1 MVESNEKDVV
11 HQLGVYIRKIRKES
25 GLTMEQ
31 LSKKSGVSVL
41 SIGNIENGRT
51 NSTINI
57 LWKLSQAL
65 NMTLSQLIGY
75 SNVSNTVSKVST
87 MAYFMSDLTKG
98 WLVQPV
104 FREDNIEVF
113 RVCLKANSIN
123 TAQYQPKESVEVLTV
138 MKGEIAIKVEGNIY
152 HLETYDTIN
161 FYSGTIHEY
170 INETDED
177 ALLSIVVK
185 Y

>member
-1 MVESNEKDVV
+1 MVESNERDVV
-11 HQLGVYIRKIRKES
+11 HQLGEYIRKIRKES

-51 NSTINI
+51 NPTINI
-57 LWKLSQAL
+57 LWKLSNAL
-65 NMTLSQLIGY
+65 NITLSQLIGY
-75 SNVSNTVSKVST
+75 SNNANTVSKGNDP
-87 MAYFMSDLTKG
+87 YFMSDLTNG

-104 FREDNIEVF
+104 FQEDNIEVF
-113 RVCLKANSIN
+113 RVCLKAHSSNKGQN
-123 TAQYQPKESVEVLTV
+123 QPSESVEVLTV
-138 MKGEIAIKVEGNIY
+138 MKGKVDIKVEGKTY
-152 HLETYDTIN
+152 HLEAYDTIN
-161 FYSGTIHEY
+161 FRSGMIHEY
-170 INETDED
+170 INKTEDD

>member
-1 MVESNEKDVV
+1 MIENNEKDVV
-11 HQLGVYIRKIRKES
+11 HQLGGYIRKIRKES

-51 NSTINI
+51 NPTINI

-75 SNVSNTVSKVST
+75 SNSSNTVSKVT
-87 MAYFMSDLTKG
+87 TTYFMSDLTKG

-104 FREDNIEVF
+104 FQEDNIEVF
-113 RVCLKANSIN
+113 RVCLKAHSVN
-123 TAQYQPKESVEVLTV
+123 TAEHQPKDSVEVLTV
-138 MKGEIAIKVEGNIY
+138 MKGKVDIKVEGKTY
-152 HLETYDTIN
+152 HLEAYDTIN
-161 FYSGTIHEY
+161 FRSGTIHEY
-170 INETDED
+170 INETDDD
-177 ALLSIVVK
+177 ALLSVVVK